1 MAIAVL
7 GLVAVLCA
15 PAQAQNTGQIVG
27 RVVSANTGQPLVG
40 AQVMV
45 EVLRLGGLT
54 GADGRYAIP
63 NVPAG
68 QHTLRVEIIGYGT
81 TTQPVTVTAGGTATS
96 DFTLSETA
104 ISLETIVVTGTAA
117 TVRAREVGNSLDAVS
132 SRDIENLP
140 IRNAEGVLSGRVPGL
155 TVIQSGQPG
164 TGGTVRIRGQTT
176 ASQTAEPL
184 IYIDGVRV
192 YNLPVSLGTA
202 SRASVSPLM
211 DIPASDIERIEVI
224 KGASATTLYGTE
236 AAGGVIQI
244 FTKRGVAGAPIWTGE
259 MSLGLANQGRLGS
272 EADPTQL
279 FTQCADTANLYGL
292 SQGSSTLGN
301 EVKFVDPTCPSSG
314 SWFRN
319 GAQQRYSLSVR
330 GGSETVSYYVSSNF
344 SDNEGTLETQ
354 RSRDGGF
361 RGNFDFSPINSLRI
375 GLNTAYTRRS
385 SRFVEDGNN
394 ANGFL
399 LNVGRGTNGNFKGG
413 KGEDCANV
421 DPKKLCVS
429 NGYLLDS
436 ENTAVS
442 DRYTTGLVL
451 QYEPISGFSNRFS
464 LGWDYYSIQSE
475 EWEPWGHL
483 RAPAGYYSSDG
494 QSRSKL
500 SLDYTGSL
508 RNSFGDRIASTFS
521 WGGQIFRDAARRK
534 FVSTQDFAGPGRPTL
549 ESGGGSTNIGDA
561 SVEQTN
567 AGFFLQELVGIDDR
581 LFITGGLRVDGN
593 SAFGD
598 DFGLQYYPKIS
609 AAYVLSDA
617 AFWPTD
623 WFDTFKLRGALGE
636 SGKAPGVFDKLRTW
650 TPVTG
655 DEGNPGFTPGDIGN
669 AEVGPERTREIE
681 VGFDASF
688 LNGRLGVEA
697 TYYDTKTSDAL
708 VPVTYPPSEGFLAT
722 RTENVGEIKG
732 NGTEFQITAA
742 LLQTNSL
749 DWRVTGNLG
758 FNTTEAVDLSGQEL
772 DADLG
777 AGIREG
783 DPVPSYYGTRIMN
796 PDEFAEPVLVEDTL
810 LGPVNPTRLI
820 GLGTTLRLFNSVT
833 LDALVEHQ
841 GGHYLPNYTGYQNGR
856 RGAWFPCYDIQ
867 AKLIAQDNGDA
878 GAVSDVRAI
887 DRAKC
892 RLNGIGGY
900 NSDFWV
906 EKADFWKLRTVAVTY
921 ELPASFVSRFASR
934 ASVTLAGS
942 NLALWTDYDGL
953 DPEVEDF
960 QDRAEGGIYDGATDY
975 GRREYYNLPSPRTYL
990 LSFRVTF

>member
-1 MAIAVL
+1 
-7 GLVAVLCA
+7 
-15 PAQAQNTGQIVG
+15 
-27 RVVSANTGQPLVG
+27 
-40 AQVMV
+40 
-45 EVLRLGGLT
+45 
-54 GADGRYAIP
+54 
-63 NVPAG
+63 
-68 QHTLRVEIIGYGT
+68 
-81 TTQPVTVTAGGTATS
+81 
-96 DFTLSETA
+96 
-104 ISLETIVVTGTAA
+104 
-117 TVRAREVGNSLDAVS
+117 
-132 SRDIENLP
+132 
-140 IRNAEGVLSGRVPGL
+140 
-155 TVIQSGQPG
+155 
-164 TGGTVRIRGQTT
+164 
-176 ASQTAEPL
+176 
-184 IYIDGVRV
+184 
-192 YNLPVSLGTA
+192 
-202 SRASVSPLM
+202 
-211 DIPASDIERIEVI
+211 
-224 KGASATTLYGTE
+224 
-236 AAGGVIQI
+236 
-244 FTKRGVAGAPIWTGE
+244 
-259 MSLGLANQGRLGS
+259 
-272 EADPTQL
+272 
-279 FTQCADTANLYGL
+279 
-292 SQGSSTLGN
+292 
-301 EVKFVDPTCPSSG
+301 
-314 SWFRN
+314 
-319 GAQQRYSLSVR
+319 
-330 GGSETVSYYVSSNF
+330 
-344 SDNEGTLETQ
+344 
-354 RSRDGGF
+354 
-361 RGNFDFSPINSLRI
+361 
-375 GLNTAYTRRS
+375 
-385 SRFVEDGNN
+385 
-394 ANGFL
+394 
-399 LNVGRGTNGNFKGG
+399 
-413 KGEDCANV
+413 
-421 DPKKLCVS
+421 
-429 NGYLLDS
+429 
-436 ENTAVS
+436 
-442 DRYTTGLVL
+442 
-451 QYEPISGFSNRFS
+451 
-464 LGWDYYSIQSE
+464 
-475 EWEPWGHL
+475 
-483 RAPAGYYSSDG
+483 
-494 QSRSKL
+494 
-500 SLDYTGSL
+500 
-508 RNSFGDRIASTFS
+508 
-521 WGGQIFRDAARRK
+521 
-534 FVSTQDFAGPGRPTL
+534 
-549 ESGGGSTNIGDA
+549 
-561 SVEQTN
+561 
-567 AGFFLQELVGIDDR
+567 
-581 LFITGGLRVDGN
+581 
-593 SAFGD
+593 
-598 DFGLQYYPKIS
+598 
-609 AAYVLSDA
+609 
-617 AFWPTD
+617 
-623 WFDTFKLRGALGE
+623 
-636 SGKAPGVFDKLRTW
+636 
-650 TPVTG
+650 
-655 DEGNPGFTPGDIGN
+655 
-669 AEVGPERTREIE
+669 